1 MTGSAILIA
10 ALITAPAVRY
20 DVRARADRPGRIT
33 ATADIT
39 IVNPL
44 ADSLHAVRLLLH
56 PNAVADPAGDFARDL
71 RRAGRFDLALAGAG
85 GGYTELTDL
94 GTGLAL
100 PADSSALTL
109 PLALA
114 PGETALLS
122 IGWTLQL
129 GPPFAEWGHRNRE
142 LLLAHWYPQVAAL
155 AEPATGYH
163 RFGHTPAEPADF
175 NVSLDIPAGTAVA
188 SNGTP
193 ADTIVT
199 RMDDLLRWPASAR
212 PGRQAETDQ
221 WRFTATAVSDFV
233 AVAGPAYS
241 LSTDTACGVRV
252 RVFSRSPARLD
263 WLDAAR
269 TVAAM
274 VRAYTILYGPPPRD
288 ELTIVQASGLAP
300 ADAGYPGLIIVSQ
313 QPIPATRLF
322 EANLARLVAL
332 QWFCGPNSA
341 DEISPPWTAQG
352 PAAHA
357 AMRYM
362 QLRHGRTDLLDQPLL
377 ERLLAGL
384 STEYFHRLYAYVAE
398 TNRLLRPPDSI
409 AACRDEFEFNAAQIS
424 HAGLWYRRLE
434 NRLGPARFDSIV
446 RANPGR
452 PLAPA
457 LFADSAP
464 AAGLWRNGESTTR
477 IRPIFSLPDFEQ
489 YQLYYGPYAWYDN
502 YHGFQLAG
510 WAMGRR
516 FIDTGPLR
524 GGHMWTFSETYST
537 KIDDWHSSLWYQT
550 TAGCISPRT
559 RIILRGDYSYVAA
572 EARAGIQQELGRVF
586 GRPNAL
592 AELTYRLFV
601 LNDIKFRDSRAWDS
615 SRIAEV
621 RGQLTHNWDSPRAA
635 AAGRAFASLGS
646 TKLGSEYDYWKLWF
660 EETFTLRLGP
670 RQAVRLRA
678 FAGTIQGV
686 IPNQEQYYLSGGLGT
701 TIDEP
706 VSWGYKGMS
715 SGQEHWHYDADLN
728 LRGYAGEYLH
738 GTTGWAL
745 NLYLQPIP
753 QVQPFLDVGWLDNP
767 DRRGILA
774 DAGLRLQLGPLYAD
788 FPVWTSQPD
797 ASGRRLAFRWML
809 GLKLSGL
816 TGS

>member
-1 MTGSAILIA
+1 M
-10 ALITAPAVRY
+10 
-20 DVRARADRPGRIT
+20 RPGR
-33 ATADIT
+33 ADGEVT
-39 IVNPL
+39 WAL
-44 ADSLHAVRLLLH
+44 RADGVT
-56 PNAVADPAGDFARDL
+56 DFACAIDPGL
-71 RRAGRFDLALAGAG
+71 VLA
-85 GGYTELTDL
+85 
-94 GTGLAL
+94 
-100 PADSSALTL
+100 
-109 PLALA
+109 
-114 PGETALLS
+114 
-122 IGWTLQL
+122 
-129 GPPFAEWGHRNRE
+129 
-142 LLLAHWYPQVAAL
+142 
-155 AEPATGYH
+155 
-163 RFGHTPAEPADF
+163 
-175 NVSLDIPAGTAVA
+175 
-188 SNGTP
+188 
-193 ADTIVT
+193 
-199 RMDDLLRWPASAR
+199 
-212 PGRQAETDQ
+212 
-221 WRFTATAVSDFV
+221 
-233 AVAGPAYS
+233 
-241 LSTDTACGVRV
+241 TDTACGVRV
-252 RVFSRSPARLD
+252 RILSRRPARGD

-288 ELTIVQASGLAP
+288 ELTIVEAGGLTRTDAS
-300 ADAGYPGLIIVSQ
+300 YPGLILVSQ
-313 QPIPATRLF
+313 QPVPATRLF
-322 EANLARLVAL
+322 ESNLARLVAL
-332 QWFCGPNSA
+332 QWFCGPRSA
-341 DEISPPWTAQG
+341 DEMSPPWTVHG

-362 QLRHGRTDLLDQPLL
+362 ELRHGRTDFIDRPLL
-377 ERLLAGL
+377 EPILAGL
-384 STEYFHRLYAYVAE
+384 GTEYVHRLYAYVAE
-398 TNRLLRPPDSI
+398 TNQLLRPADSV
-409 AACRDEFEFNAAQIS
+409 AACRDAFEFTASQVSAP
-424 HAGLWYRRLE
+424 ALWFRRCE
-434 NRLGPARFDSIV
+434 RELGPARFDSIV
-446 RANPGR
+446 RANPG
-452 PLAPA
+452 PLTAA
-457 LFADSAP
+457 RFGADSLTV
-464 AAGLWRNGESTTR
+464 AGAWRNGESVTR
-477 IRPIFSLPDFEQ
+477 IRPLFSLPDFER

-524 GGHMWTFSETYST
+524 GSHMWTFAETYST

-550 TAGCISPRT
+550 TAGGISPRT

-615 SRIAEV
+615 SRVAEI
-621 RGQLTHNWDSPRAA
+621 RGQLTHAWDSPRAA

-646 TKLGSEYDYWKLWF
+646 VALGSEYDYWKLWF
-660 EETFTLRLGP
+660 EEIFTLRLGP

-678 FAGTIQGV
+678 FAGTIQGA

-701 TIDEP
+701 TTDEP

-774 DAGLRLQLGPLYAD
+774 DAGIRLQLGPLYAD

-797 ASGRRLAFRWML
+797 QTGRRFAFRWML